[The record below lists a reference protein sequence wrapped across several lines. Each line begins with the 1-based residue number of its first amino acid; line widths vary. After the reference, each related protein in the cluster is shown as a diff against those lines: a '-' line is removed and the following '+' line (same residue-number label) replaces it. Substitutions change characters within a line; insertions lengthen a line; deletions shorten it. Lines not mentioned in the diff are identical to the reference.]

1 LTGKLKKITATKHIF
16 AISEERAKLNF
27 FTNYLFTGNYKKEV
41 EEIDPSKSYQR
52 IYHYKIPDN
61 KESNL
66 FFKLILPKFTAANID
81 YMPTSQ
87 VFDYLT
93 IFETKYFLNLRLKN
107 SNERLITIR
116 YDRFVDQ
123 MKALYAD
130 MPYHEHI
137 TRIRE
142 KLKILEEVKY
152 DTNAIFLR
160 KNGKEF
166 KKRLQF
172 SIIEKGS
179 FKILKQNGMKYIQF
193 IWNKTYFDYVMGNAL
208 DVDKYRT
215 FDSSDIYKEGSTSN
229 SRKIALFIKTLG
241 YSGQF
246 QYNLSNI
253 YNRFFVNP
261 SYSSSD
267 SEFNFEHY
275 TYSEPQLAKYL
286 NKFISH
292 YNVVSPGISI
302 ENRTQAGKTLN
313 SRKLVSPKRYS
324 KADLAN
330 VKHYLNHF
338 NVSHS
343 EAVNIFQSLLP
354 HMAGHQIFLFVKT
367 TFALFGRKQPN
378 DFSIEAK
385 EAFFKALLLEDNIVA
400 FKTHCQSNEVL
411 YLATRDDFNNVLDDI
426 DSLSITRLVRNSTN
440 AYNQQV
446 NLFQYELSMIEE
458 QGSAKDLALRDK
470 VVKFA
475 QQTLDFPLNTPV
487 QDFSSFIASLSLYL

>member
-1 LTGKLKKITATKHIF
+1 MEKLKKITQTKHIF

-27 FTNYLFTGNYKKEV
+27 FTNYLFTGNYKNEV

-61 KESNL
+61 KQNNL
-66 FFKLILPKFTAANID
+66 FFKLILPKYSNANVD
-81 YMPTSQ
+81 YLPTSQ
-87 VFDYLT
+87 VFDFLT
-93 IFETKYFLNLRLKN
+93 IFETKYFLDQRLKN

-116 YDRFVDQ
+116 YDRFISQ

-142 KLKILEEVKY
+142 KLKALEDVKY
-152 DTNAIFLR
+152 DTNAIYMRL
-160 KNGKEF
+160 NGREF
-166 KKRLQF
+166 RKRLQF

-215 FDSSDIYKEGSTSN
+215 FDSSDIYRKGSTSN

-261 SYSSSD
+261 SYTSNQSD
-267 SEFNFEHY
+267 YQFEHY
-275 TYSEPQLAKYL
+275 SYSEPQLAKYL
-286 NKFISH
+286 NRYISD
-292 YNVVSPGISI
+292 YNVVAPGISI
-302 ENRTQAGKTLN
+302 ENRTQGGKTLA
-313 SRKLVSPKRYS
+313 SQKLVSPKRFS

-330 VKHYLNHF
+330 VKHYLNQYF
-338 NVSHS
+338 LSHAES
-343 EAVNIFQSLLP
+343 VNIFQSLLP
-354 HMAGHQIFLFVKT
+354 SMPGHQIFLYVKS

-378 DFSIEAK
+378 NFTPEAK
-385 EAFFKALLLEDNIVA
+385 EAFVKALLLQDNVDT
-400 FKTHCQSNEVL
+400 FKTHCQHNEVL
-411 YLATRDDFNNVLDDI
+411 YLANRQELDNVIDNLDSMALTAI
-426 DSLSITRLVRNSTN
+426 IKNSTN
-440 AYNQQV
+440 AYRQQV
-446 NLFQYELSMIEE
+446 LLFRYELAMDREK
-458 QGSAKDLALRDK
+458 GSGEDPALRAK
-470 VVKFA
+470 IEKFVHA
-475 QQTLDFPLNTPV
+475 AAEFPLSTPV
-487 QDFSSFIASLSLYL
+487 QDFSSFIAPLSLYL